1 MNARFVRG
9 LAMVTVAALLAG
21 CDSGT
26 TSPGPQAPPPQA
38 PPPPPPPSGPPP
50 SPAVTTSEWVDL
62 VDWTEAQ
69 TVEVLMVETSG
80 TEMSFSP
87 NDLSF
92 EAGKPYILKIT
103 NPASNAFKH
112 YFSPEGLTN
121 LYQAV
126 ATRKVQTPDAE
137 YKAPY
142 FDAVELLP
150 GGSLEIFMVPVLAG
164 EYDIVC
170 TIPGHKEFGMVGTA
184 AITGG
189 EGYELDLEVATDFD
203 QALTSDSRKSGS
215 HEVWADAVEITVGMA
230 EASDAFAFV
239 PPDIELAKDVGY
251 KLELVNAAGNASKH
265 YYTAVEFYKTTVLR
279 KAEDSNAEIKAPYLK
294 AVELLIGGSTELFI
308 VPTAA
313 GTFETICTI
322 PGHAELG
329 MTGTIEVTQ

>member
-26 TSPGPQAPPPQA
+26 TSPGPQAPPP
-38 PPPPPPPSGPPP
+38 PPPPSGPPP

-62 VDWTEAQ
+62 VNWDEAQ

-87 NDLSF
+87 SDLSF

-112 YFSPEGLTN
+112 YFSPEGLGN

-126 ATRKVQTPDAE
+126 ATRKVQTSDAE

-164 EYDIVC
+164 EYDTVC
-170 TIPGHKEFGMVGTA
+170 TIPGHKDFGMFGTA
-184 AITGG
+184 EITGG
-189 EGYELDLEVATDFD
+189 EGFELDLEVATDFD
-203 QALTSDSRKSGS
+203 QALTSDPRKSGS
-215 HEVWADAVEITVGMA
+215 HDVWADAVELSVGMS
-230 EASDAFAFV
+230 ETPDAFAFV
-239 PPDIELAKDVGY
+239 PPDLELAKDVGY
-251 KLELVNAAGNASKH
+251 KLELVNPAGNAAKH
-265 YYTAVEFYKTTVLR
+265 YYTAAEFYKTVVLR

-294 AVELLIGGSTELFI
+294 AVEILIGGATELFI
-308 VPTAA
+308 VPTET
-313 GTFETICTI
+313 GSFESICTI

-329 MTGTIEVTQ
+329 MTGTIEVMP

>member
-1 MNARFVRG
+1 MNARIARV
-9 LAMVTVAALLAG
+9 LAMTAALFLLAG
-21 CDSGT
+21 CDSGA
-26 TSPGPQAPPPQA
+26 TSPGPQTPPPG
-38 PPPPPPPSGPPP
+38 PPPPPPGPPP
-50 SPAVTTSEWVDL
+50 SPATTASEWVAL
-62 VDWTEAQ
+62 VNWDEAQ

-87 NDLSF
+87 SDLSF

-103 NPASNAFKH
+103 SPASNAFKH
-112 YFSPEGLTN
+112 YFSPEGLGN

-150 GGSLEIFMVPVLAG
+150 GGSLEIFMVPVLPG

-184 AITGG
+184 QITGG
-189 EGYELDLEVATDFD
+189 EGYELDLEVAPDFN
-203 QALTSDSRKSGS
+203 QALTSDPRKSGS
-215 HEVWADAVEITVGMA
+215 HAVWETAVELTIGMV
-230 EASDAFAFV
+230 ETSESFAFV

-251 KLELVNAAGNASKH
+251 KLELVNQAGNAAKH
-265 YYTAVEFYKTTVLR
+265 YYTAEEFYKTVVLR

-294 AVELLIGGSTELFI
+294 AVEILIGGSTELFI
-308 VPTAA
+308 VPTET
-313 GTFETICTI
+313 GTFDTICTI
-322 PGHAELG
+322 PGHADLG
-329 MTGTIEVTQ
+329 MTGTIQVVD

>member
-1 MNARFVRG
+1 MNARFTRCVG
-9 LAMVTVAALLAG
+9 LTALAVALWG

-26 TSPGPQAPPPQA
+26 TPDPTGPPPA
-38 PPPPPPPSGPPP
+38 PPPPPPS
-50 SPAVTTSEWVDL
+50 SPAVTASEWIDHVNWD
-62 VDWTEAQ
+62 EAT
-69 TVEVLMVETSG
+69 TVEVQMVETSG
-80 TEMSFSP
+80 TEMSYSP

-112 YFSPEGLTN
+112 YFSPEGLAN

-170 TIPGHKEFGMVGTA
+170 TIPGHKEFGMTGTA
-184 AITGG
+184 EITGG

-203 QALTSDSRKSGS
+203 QSLTSDPRKSGS
-215 HEVWADAVEITVGMA
+215 HAVWDAAVELTVGMA
-230 EASDAFAFV
+230 ETSDAFAFA
-239 PPDIELAKDVGY
+239 PPDIELMRDVGY
-251 KLELVNAAGNASKH
+251 KLELVNPSGNASKH
-265 YYTAVEFYKTTVLR
+265 YYTAAEFYKKTVLR

-294 AVELLIGGSTELFI
+294 AVELLVGGSTELFI
-308 VPTAA
+308 VPTEA
-313 GTFETICTI
+313 GSFESICTI
-322 PGHAELG
+322 PGHEELG
-329 MTGTIEVTQ
+329 MTGTITVSP